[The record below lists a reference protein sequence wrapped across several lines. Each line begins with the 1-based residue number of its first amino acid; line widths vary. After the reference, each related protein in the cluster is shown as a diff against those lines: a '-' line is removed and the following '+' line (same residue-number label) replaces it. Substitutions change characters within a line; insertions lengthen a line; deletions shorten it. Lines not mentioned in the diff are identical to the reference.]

1 MVRTLTAASLL
12 LVAATAGCTDRAE
25 AYCETLAENRQVLTD
40 LADSAVEPG
49 AENVFETS
57 LPVFDELR
65 DAAPDALTDEWD
77 TFIFAWEGLAA
88 AFEAAGVNPSEYH
101 PEATPEIS
109 AQDQAAIEGA
119 AEELSSPRVRDAT
132 TAIEQHALDVC
143 DVDLT
148 GSQLG

>member
-12 LVAATAGCTDRAE
+12 LAAGATGCADRTE
-25 AYCETLAENRQVLTD
+25 AYCDTLAENRQVLTD
-40 LADSAVEPG
+40 LADTAAEPG
-49 AENVFETS
+49 GNIFATS
-57 LPVFDELR
+57 LPVFDKLR
-65 DAAPDALTDEWD
+65 DAAPGALTDEWD

-88 AFEAAGVNPSEYH
+88 AFEDTGVDPGKYR
-101 PEATPEIS
+101 PDATGGIS
-109 AQDQAAIEGA
+109 GSDRSRIQDA
-119 AEELSSPRVRDAT
+119 AEQLDSPRVLDAT